1 MLEDDFKFSYLTRSQ
16 LIRIIEV
23 YNLDIDKSLPRKKL
37 LEELSDKLSILD
49 DGTIVHKE
57 DKNLTKEQI
66 EGTGKY
72 KTHLMG
78 MKIKYL
84 N

>member
-37 LEELSDKLSILD
+37 LEEINKKLSILD

-57 DKNLTKEQI
+57 DKNLTKEQL

>member
-23 YNLDIDKSLPRKKL
+23 YNLDIDKSLSRKKL
-37 LEELSDKLSILD
+37 LEEMNNKLSILD

-57 DKNLTKEQI
+57 DKNLSKEQI